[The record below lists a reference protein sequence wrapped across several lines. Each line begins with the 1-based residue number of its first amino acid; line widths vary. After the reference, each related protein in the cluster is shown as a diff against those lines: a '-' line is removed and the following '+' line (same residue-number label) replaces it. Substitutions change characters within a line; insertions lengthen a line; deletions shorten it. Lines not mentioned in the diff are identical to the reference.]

1 MRIILQKSEIWYTI
15 IQFDSTEMN
24 TPKGFYKISVN
35 YHNLRDITLQ
45 KAIYFLAKQ
54 RSFQKLWKLWQ

>member
-45 KAIYFLAKQ
+45 KAIYFLA
-54 RSFQKLWKLWQ
+54 